1 MKKGNVKMKEETNEK
16 FLVHDTIISWAC
28 IIWAVVSVALMF
40 YFSGLNQVTFAI
52 MTFGQLF
59 LVMGIIS
66 LCRKQI
72 TGAVL
77 TITGIGCIILP
88 AISEWG
94 YLVNANLAN
103 QNNVFPAFL
112 STAITVIGIAMLVV
126 PGVLENSAER
136 KCKKV
141 VKAECVDL
149 KEVKLSDNSVAYA
162 PVYQYEYNDNVYTKC
177 TEKYRKT
184 QVPNIGSRIDIR
196 INEKKPEEVYIKA
209 SKSSLMLIYIIGTSF
224 FIAGLGM
231 IITVLSA

>member
-1 MKKGNVKMKEETNEK
+1 MKEETNEK

-28 IIWAVVSVALMF
+28 IIWAVLSTALMF
-40 YFSGLNQVTFAI
+40 YFSGINQVTFAI

-59 LVMGIIS
+59 LVMGIIAI
-66 LCRKQI
+66 CRKQI
-72 TGAVL
+72 TGAVF

-94 YLVNANLAN
+94 YLINDNLAN
-103 QNNVFPAFL
+103 QNNIFPAFL
-112 STAITVIGIAMLVV
+112 STAITIIGIAMLVV
-126 PGVLENSAER
+126 PGILENSAER
-136 KCKKV
+136 RCKKT

-149 KEVKLSDNSVAYA
+149 KEVTLSDKSVAYA
-162 PVYQYEYNDNVYTKC
+162 PVYQYEYNDQVYTKC
-177 TEKYRKT
+177 TEKYKKN
-184 QVPNIGSRIDIR
+184 QVPTIGSRIEFR

-209 SKSSLMLIYIIGTSF
+209 AKSSLMLIYIIGASF